1 MSNAEDRWTPALLQ
15 SPEDRALHLAQR
27 RAQLQPIVDD
37 LRRLAREMEAEVQE
51 YGPIEGDMP
60 GQARLRARHVTRPLF
75 KAADD
80 IEKAVA
86 DLISFNARF
95 QRSYEELPVKREAK
109 REEKRRRKLEA
120 KSGRPQAIE
129 SGDTAPADKT
139 ESKTGFGDVFD
150 GLRRGA

>member
-1 MSNAEDRWTPALLQ
+1 MTSEDRWTPAHLQ
-15 SPEDRALHLAQR
+15 SPEDRAIHLAQR

-37 LRRLAREMEAEVQE
+37 LRRLAREMEAEVKE

-80 IEKAVA
+80 VEKAVA

-95 QRSYEELPVKREAK
+95 QQSYEELPVKREAK

-120 KSGRPQAIE
+120 KTGQPQAIE
-129 SGDTAPADKT
+129 SADSAPADKT
-139 ESKTGFGDVFD
+139 ESKTGGFGDVFD
-150 GLRRGA
+150 GLKRGA